1 MRKWIS
7 YLADASPVR
16 AIYGSDCPDL
26 ELISLHELVLHR
38 DGPRAV
44 LRFDLKEFPNTPPKK
59 WAAAG
64 YNTVQVVLTAYRI
77 EHLSILGWGTNVTIN
92 LEIQSDGSLIRLLG
106 VGEAVKFEFIAA
118 GLRVDKISAY
128 RDGEQ

>member
-1 MRKWIS
+1 MKNWIS
-7 YLADASPVR
+7 YLADASPVQ
-16 AIYGSDCPDL
+16 AIFGADCPDL
-26 ELISLHELVLHR
+26 KLIELHELVLHR

-64 YNTVQVVLTAYRI
+64 YNTVQVVLTAYLL
-77 EHLSILGWGTNVTIN
+77 EHISVHGWGTNGSIN
-92 LEIQSDGSLIRLLG
+92 LKIQSDGNLVHLLG

-118 GLRVDKISAY
+118 GLRADKISAY
-128 RDGEQ
+128 RDGEL